1 MNNHQLQP
9 LGGGM
14 VPPAGI
20 GSLGSLGLPSPRS
33 QVGRAVTKVRDQGL
47 VRAASIDTEAAL
59 SRVKVS
65 AASSLARAAQNEVA
79 LLTGMEAELIKA
91 VPLAVNRLELVSNLA
106 SIQIAE
112 LLGDSMT
119 TLRRL

>member
-1 MNNHQLQP
+1 M
-9 LGGGM
+9 
-14 VPPAGI
+14 
-20 GSLGSLGLPSPRS
+20 
-33 QVGRAVTKVRDQGL
+33 
-47 VRAASIDTEAAL
+47 VRAASVDTEAAL
-59 SRVKVS
+59 SRVKLS